1 MIKKNSLQ
9 IISDNIVDKASGTSC
24 TINDL
29 LKKLVYSFLLSVWYS
44 EEVYTSDSWPLD
56 AFQDNLQRWA
66 VFPL

>member
-44 EEVYTSDSWPLD
+44 EEVYTSDS
-56 AFQDNLQRWA
+56 
-66 VFPL
+66 